1 MHFHY
6 GETDEQVEG
15 QTKDTLNAYMTTMD
29 IFASTGM
36 SVTNGYPGH
45 DNEAMNYFRV
55 GPWGSEGMVHYF
67 RKNFQKEQES

>member
-1 MHFHY
+1 
-6 GETDEQVEG
+6 
-15 QTKDTLNAYMTTMD
+15 MTVMD